1 MAQFV
6 NSNERSQK
14 NEPNEHT
21 PLNGQ
26 NGRQIPFRSA
36 QNGFPDG
43 QNMPPFLPGQ
53 DGKPFPAGQNLPP
66 FAPGSNG
73 SQFISGP
80 LKSPTPSGLSGTR
93 PLPEHQ
99 EGVLAAGATGNLPH
113 PSASLAGPSGSLVQ
127 PASQEIPTGGTTG
140 QITKVLSERRSTLRQ
155 WRLFEVV
162 LAFIVDALLLY
173 AAFQLAYALRYQLFF
188 DNPLIGHIRSNMGGI
203 RNDRPGSPS
212 SFLALEIGIIVGS
225 LLIFILRGLYSI
237 RLSGNLLLQMRQVV
251 TSLTFG
257 LAVLVTYYFVF
268 QPPSSSRLLV
278 PFIWVCSI
286 VTLCLGRMVLSL
298 LMGLLHSL
306 GLGERRL
313 LVVGSGRLG
322 KMIMQ
327 HIAASPN
334 LGYSIVGF
342 LHDTHEPAGDFGR
355 FRMLGTLDDLAMV
368 IRGFQVD
375 EVIIALPSELHQQ
388 TIRSVRL
395 CERLGAS
402 FMLVPELY
410 ELSLSRIDMVA
421 IEGIPLLG
429 IKQKQINTV
438 QRAIMRLTD
447 IAGAVLVLVLGSP
460 LWLCFALLIKWTS
473 PGEIVFS
480 QPRVGAGGR
489 LFQCYKFRSMYKNA
503 EQMQA
508 ALLAQN
514 EAQGPIFKMRDD
526 PRVTSIGRFLRRTSL
541 DEIPQ
546 LFNVIKGD
554 MSLVGPRPPLPREV
568 AQYEE
573 WQKGRLAVKPGLT
586 GLWQVRGRSDLSFD
600 EGVLMDLYYI
610 ENWSLRLYY
619 HILLRTV
626 PAVLFSRGAY

>member
-6 NSNERSQK
+6 NSNERSQT
-14 NEPNEHT
+14 NGQDGNRFPGEQQRNPSPAGLNGNPFPSVPNRS
-21 PLNGQ
+21 PFPGAPGGNLFQPGPYGNMFPPGQ
-26 NGRQIPFRSA
+26 NG
-36 QNGFPDG
+36 N
-43 QNMPPFLPGQ
+43 
-53 DGKPFPAGQNLPP
+53 PFPGGMPEQKFPG
-66 FAPGSNG
+66 GSNG
-73 SQFISGP
+73 TAPLADAPEIS
-80 LKSPTPSGLSGTR
+80 
-93 PLPEHQ
+93 
-99 EGVLAAGATGNLPH
+99 
-113 PSASLAGPSGSLVQ
+113 
-127 PASQEIPTGGTTG
+127 TGGTTG
-140 QITKVLSERRSTLRQ
+140 QITRVISARRSTRRQ
-155 WRLFEVV
+155 WRAFEIS
-162 LAFIVDALLLY
+162 LTLIVDAILLYVAFFIAYTLRYKLLLGSELIEY
-173 AAFQLAYALRYQLFF
+173 LRI
-188 DNPLIGHIRSNMGGI
+188 NVVGGI
-203 RNDRPGSPS
+203 EKDRSASITTFS
-212 SFLALEIGIIVGS
+212 SLAIGIIIGG
-225 LLIFILRGLYSI
+225 LLIFILRGMYSI
-237 RLSGNLLLQMRQVV
+237 RLSGNLVLQMRQVI
-251 TSLTFG
+251 TSLTLG
-257 LAVLVTYYFVF
+257 LSLLIAYFFVF
-268 QPPSSSRLLV
+268 PSASSSRLLV
-278 PFIWVCSI
+278 PFVWVCAI
-286 VTLCLGRMVLSL
+286 VILCLGRLVLSL

-306 GLGERRL
+306 GLGETRL

-327 HIAASPN
+327 HIAATPN

-342 LHDTHEPAGDFGR
+342 LHDTHEPVGDFGR
-355 FRMLGTLDDLAMV
+355 FRTLGTLDDLATV
-368 IRGFQVD
+368 IRTFQVD

-429 IKQKQINTV
+429 IRQKQINTV
-438 QRAIMRLTD
+438 QRAIMRATD
-447 IAGAVLVLVLGSP
+447 IVGALLTLLIGSP
-460 LWLCFALLIKWTS
+460 IWLCFALLIKLTS
-473 PGEIVFS
+473 PGEVVFS
-480 QPRVGAGGR
+480 QPRVGADGR
-489 LFQCYKFRSMYKNA
+489 LFKCYKFRSMYKNA

-514 EAQGPIFKMRDD
+514 EAQGPLFKMKDD
-526 PRVTSIGRFLRRTSL
+526 PRVTPIGKFLRRTSL

>member
-6 NSNERSQK
+6 NSNEQPHT
-14 NEPNEHT
+14 NE
-21 PLNGQ
+21 Q
-26 NGRQIPFRSA
+26 NR
-36 QNGFPDG
+36 NGFPGEQHGNPSPGGLNGNPFPVIPNRSPFPGAPGG
-43 QNMPPFLPGQ
+43 QQFLPGQ
-53 DGKPFPAGQNLPP
+53 PGNMFLPGRDGNPFPALPNRTQFP
-66 FAPGSNG
+66 TGMPDQRFPNGSNG
-73 SQFISGP
+73 TAPLVNTPEIS
-80 LKSPTPSGLSGTR
+80 
-93 PLPEHQ
+93 
-99 EGVLAAGATGNLPH
+99 
-113 PSASLAGPSGSLVQ
+113 
-127 PASQEIPTGGTTG
+127 TGGTTG
-140 QITKVLSERRSTLRQ
+140 QITKVISARRSTRRQ
-155 WRLFEVV
+155 WRVFEVS
-162 LAFIVDALLLY
+162 LALIVDALLLY
-173 AAFQLAYALRYQLFF
+173 AAFSLAYYLRYKL
-188 DNPLIGHIRSNMGGI
+188 LLGSELVEYLRSNFVGGHEKDQFTPI
-203 RNDRPGSPS
+203 S
-212 SFLALEIGIIVGS
+212 SSLQIGIILGG
-225 LLIFILRGLYSI
+225 LLILILRGIYSI
-237 RLSGNLLLQMRQVV
+237 RLSGNVLLQMRHII
-251 TSLTFG
+251 TSLTLG
-257 LAVLVTYYFVF
+257 LSLLIAYFFVF
-268 QPPSSSRLLV
+268 PSASSSRLLV
-278 PFIWVCSI
+278 PFVWICAV

-298 LMGLLHSL
+298 LMGLLHRL
-306 GLGERRL
+306 GLGETRL

-327 HIAASPN
+327 HIAATPN

-342 LHDTHEPAGDFGR
+342 LHDMHEPSGDFGR
-355 FRMLGTLDDLAMV
+355 FRTLGTLEDLALV
-368 IRGFQVD
+368 IRSWQVD

-410 ELSLSRIDMVA
+410 ELSLSRIDITA

-429 IKQKQINTV
+429 IKQKQINRV
-438 QRAIMRLTD
+438 QRAIMRATD
-447 IAGAVLVLVLGSP
+447 IVGAVLALVLGSP
-460 LWLCFALLIKWTS
+460 IWLCFALLIKLTS
-473 PGEIVFS
+473 PGEVVFS
-480 QPRVGAGGR
+480 QPRVGAGER
-489 LFQCYKFRSMYKNA
+489 QFKCYKFRSMYKNA

-514 EAQGPIFKMRDD
+514 EAQGPIFKMKDD
-526 PRVTSIGRFLRRTSL
+526 PRVTGIGKFLRRTSL

-619 HILLRTV
+619 YILMRTV